1 MTANTKQFS
10 NLKQLPALLRLS
22 HWPKAGFVL
31 LGVFYSGSM
40 ELLPEACFAA
50 LAFSLIASAVY
61 IYNDLQDQEL
71 DRLHPNKCRRPLA
84 REEISID
91 FALGLSALLLLGGL
105 VVGYEVSSRLAAIL
119 GLYLLLNLAY
129 NHGLKSLPLMHVVC
143 IASGFMLRVL
153 AGTIG
158 IGLEP
163 SKWLILMSCLIS
175 LLIALCKRRLERQLQ
190 LKYSTKTAHKKQS
203 PDEMDWTIYLVVFWC
218 FAVYLVY
225 VLWEREAAF
234 YFFLTLPFAAIGLWR
249 FAWLSTR
256 DSKTDDPL
264 SIFFRDGLS
273 RLNALCFLVISGL
286 ALYG

>member
-1 MTANTKQFS
+1 MTANTKKFS

-40 ELLPEACFAA
+40 ALLPEAFFAA
-50 LAFSLIASAVY
+50 IAFSLIASAVY
-61 IYNDLQDQEL
+61 IYNDLQDQEM

-84 REEISID
+84 SDEISID
-91 FALGLSALLLLGGL
+91 FALGLSALLLISGL
-105 VVGYEVSSRLAAIL
+105 VLGYEISSRLAAIL

-129 NHGLKSLPLMHVVC
+129 NHGLKSLPLMHVLCV
-143 IASGFMLRVL
+143 ALGFMLRVL

-163 SKWLILMSCLIS
+163 SGWLILMTSLIS
-175 LLIALCKRRLERQLQ
+175 LLIALCKRRLEKQLQ
-190 LKYSTKTAHKKQS
+190 LKYSTHAIHKNQS
-203 PDEMDWTIYLVVFWC
+203 PDQMDWIIYLVCFWC

-225 VLWEREAAF
+225 ILTEREGAF

-256 DSKTDDPL
+256 DNKTDDPL

-273 RLNALCFLVISGL
+273 RFNALCFLVISGL
-286 ALYG
+286 ALYW